1 MNKLPVY
8 KTEGIIIRTADL
20 GELDRLISIYTKGY
34 GKILV
39 RAISARKKES
49 KLKGFL
55 QNFTYARFSLAKSR
69 TIDIV
74 TDVEV
79 INGFSYLHNHLNNL
93 CCAFYFSELI
103 DKLIA
108 GPEMDENVWRLI
120 LRAFEVLDEPGKN
133 LSQIR
138 GLFEDKFLEFLGHP
152 TLAMRGKETK
162 MQKLNYLQNLAGGKI
177 RSFKFLGQCGME

>member
-1 MNKLPVY
+1 MNKLPIY
-8 KTEGIIIRTADL
+8 RTEGIIIRTADL

-34 GKILV
+34 GKILA

-79 INGFSYLHNHLNNL
+79 IDTFSYLHNHLENL
-93 CCAFYFSELI
+93 CYAFYFSELI

-108 GPEMDENVWRLI
+108 GPEMDENVWRLV
-120 LRAFEVLDEPGKN
+120 LRAFEVLNEKRTDLPRIKD
-133 LSQIR
+133 
-138 GLFEDKFLEFLGHP
+138 LFEDKFLEFLGHP

-162 MQKLNYLQNLAGGKI
+162 MQKLNYLQNLAGGRI
-177 RSFKFLGQCGME
+177 RSFKFLGQCGVE